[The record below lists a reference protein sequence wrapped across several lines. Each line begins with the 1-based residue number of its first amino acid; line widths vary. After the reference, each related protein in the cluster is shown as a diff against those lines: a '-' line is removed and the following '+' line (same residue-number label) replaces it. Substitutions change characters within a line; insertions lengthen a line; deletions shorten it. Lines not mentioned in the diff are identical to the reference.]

1 MELVKFENVE
11 VGNRVEVLEN
21 KNEILVG
28 EVVSVTESGK
38 TAKVKLLEKRAINI
52 AYKANEVPNLETK
65 PIRKYDENCVIEMKL
80 LKTGY
85 WRVSSREYCNYHADV
100 IVNRVYGKDYYLLS
114 NLGPEYVAL

>member
-28 EVVSVTESGK
+28 EVISVTESGK

-65 PIRKYDENCVIEMKL
+65 LIKKYDENCIIEMKL
-80 LKTGY
+80 VKTGY
-85 WRVSSREYCNYHADV
+85 WRVSSREYGNYHADV